1 MQQLSKA
8 GAAAGTMQGQLTA
21 KSVQVTASS
30 AGPEDS
36 IGEALAV
43 TGGESKRKPNT
54 GQLGAGA
61 LALFQ
66 NRAEGLGSSRLSGGS
81 STDVPGLTQGKDSH
95 PEDGGELCYV
105 Q

>member
-1 MQQLSKA
+1 MQS
-8 GAAAGTMQGQLTA
+8 QLTA

-43 TGGESKRKPNT
+43 TGGESKQKPNT

-66 NRAEGLGSSRLSGGS
+66 NRAEGLGSSRLSR
-81 STDVPGLTQGKDSH
+81 GKQYRCPRTH
-95 PEDGGELCYV
+95 AREGFTPRRWG
-105 Q
+105 